1 MKVIIVGNSIASYTL
16 ASALLKSADYI
27 DIEVFSDEPEAPYY
41 RTRIL
46 SLLDGQSVAALAMKP
61 ALESPR
67 YHLHNVHVDNID
79 VDTKTV
85 YTSDGG
91 THDYDVL
98 VLANGAKAFRL
109 PLPGGHSD
117 GIFAIRT
124 CEDVAQLASWLDSHK
139 GPVVVIGGG
148 LLGLEAAAE
157 LARCTGSGVTVLE
170 SAGHLLPL
178 QLDHDSAAFL
188 STRLKALGVNVMCK
202 ASTSNFLSKGD
213 EVSAVK
219 CDDGFTVAATTVV
232 ESVGI
237 RPNSFLAVDAGLA
250 VEKGV
255 VVDDRLQTSAED
267 VYAIGDVAQ
276 FNGRVVGQAGAAMDM
291 ARTLAAILSGKDQK
305 YVPSVASSMLK
316 VAGIDVISIGEV
328 NSPALECVSRTDGG
342 IREAFFCRDG
352 VLVGATLIGS
362 RDHFAAAR
370 AALGRSFDQVADK
383 LGFGSR
389 A

>member
-61 ALESPR
+61 SLESPR

-117 GIFAIRT
+117 GIFALRT
-124 CEDVAQLASWLDSHK
+124 VDDVAQLASWLDSHK

-157 LARCTGSGVTVLE
+157 LARYTGSGVTVLE

-178 QLDHDSAAFL
+178 QLDHDSATFL

-202 ASTSNFLSKGD
+202 ASTSNFLSNGD

-276 FNGRVVGQAGAAMDM
+276 FNA
-291 ARTLAAILSGKDQK
+291 
-305 YVPSVASSMLK
+305 VASSMLK

-370 AALGRSFDQVADK
+370 AALGKSFDQVADK
-383 LGFGSR
+383 LGFSAG